1 MIRRTGRYPAD
12 VLVSL
17 AQTGSPA
24 AAVADRLQEEL
35 RVVEELFERQLASDL
50 PAVNALCRHVE
61 RYRGKMLRPTL
72 VLLTGMA
79 AAGTAASAPDG
90 HAKPPLGPAATP
102 ALGRGNALS
111 LAGEEADG
119 GGGRGAGAEHRRG
132 RTAARLDSNDLAR
145 EDPQLPEQGHRH
157 RVVAAVVEMIH
168 MATLV
173 HDDVLDEAEVRRQ
186 GATVNH
192 LRGNE
197 VAVMLGDFLISNAF
211 HLCSTLGDPSI
222 NLFLGETTNTL
233 CEGELVQLHHRENLS
248 LDEATYFEIVRRKT
262 AVLVGGCCRLGA
274 SLAGA
279 PPRLVEAMRGFG
291 SALGVAFQIQDD
303 LLDLAGRPDVVGK
316 TLGRDLEKGKLTLPL
331 ILHLA
336 AATPQERSAAID
348 LIERREA
355 ATLLARLQEEGAVAA
370 ARRRAE
376 ELVEAGKRELELLPP
391 TPARELLS
399 AMADAVVAREA

>member
-1 MIRRTGRYPAD
+1 
-12 VLVSL
+12 VLASL
-17 AQTGSPA
+17 AQSGSRA
-24 AAVADRLQEEL
+24 AAVAERLHEEL
-35 RVVEELFERQLASDL
+35 QIVEEIFERQLASDL

-72 VLLTGMA
+72 VLLTGLA
-79 AAGTAASAPDG
+79 AMGASRETGDAGPESIASLPDRW
-90 HAKPPLGPAATP
+90 A
-102 ALGRGNALS
+102 
-111 LAGEEADG
+111 
-119 GGGRGAGAEHRRG
+119 
-132 RTAARLDSNDLAR
+132 
-145 EDPQLPEQGHRH
+145 LPERGHRH

-211 HLCSTLGDPSI
+211 HLCSTLEDPAI

-233 CEGELVQLHHRENLS
+233 CEGELIQLHHRENLS

-279 PPRLVEAMRGFG
+279 PPRLVEAMGGFG

-303 LLDLAGRPDVVGK
+303 LLDLAGRADVVGK

-336 AATPQERSAAID
+336 HATPHERSAVID

-355 ATLLARLQEEGAVAA
+355 ATLLARLQEDGAVDA
-370 ARRRAE
+370 ARRRAV

-391 TPARELLS
+391 TPARDLLA